1 MPRHRNLILLLTCLA
16 AATACNKHNAGSTAN
31 STHPVDIYLL
41 GTSNDS
47 LLYWKNGQPTLLT
60 GTNGNQAYGNGLA
73 ISNKNVY
80 VSGGSSV
87 NQLPMYGNVW
97 INGIASPLTDTAG
110 NTANTEPAAI
120 FVQGSDVYVAGIIE
134 YDTTHGIPYTNDSAV
149 YPPIGKLAAIWKNG
163 HPAFLPG
170 YKLLASGYGGGAAET
185 HSDYVS
191 GIYVS
196 GEDVYISGGSNSYYA
211 DKDSSL
217 QFARY
222 WKNGVD
228 INLTP
233 GLVEKNGTTIAEFP
247 MTTGIFVNGD
257 DVYLS
262 GLRGYYQALYWK
274 NGSPVFLTT
283 EQTYGAAANAI
294 FVSGND
300 VYVAGNLADASGNN
314 HAVYW
319 KNGTVTQLSGNLSGA
334 YAMTILNGD
343 IYVAGVDY
351 IGGTGYATYWKNG
364 VPTHL
369 GSNGFAKAIAV
380 SAAP

>member
-1 MPRHRNLILLLTCLA
+1 MPRQYLVFFLSCLVA
-16 AATACNKHNAGSTAN
+16 ITACQKHNSGSTAN
-31 STHPVDIYLL
+31 SAQSLDIYVL

-47 LLYWKNGQPTLLT
+47 LIYWKNGQPTLLT
-60 GTNGNQAYGNGLA
+60 GTHGYQAYGNGIA
-73 ISNKNVY
+73 ISGGNVY
-80 VSGGSSV
+80 VSGGSSAI
-87 NQLPMYGNVW
+87 QLPSYGNVW
-97 INGIASPLTDTAG
+97 INGIASPLADSAG
-110 NTANTEPAAI
+110 NAANTEISAI
-120 FVQGSDVYVAGIIE
+120 FVHGPDVFVAGIVQ

-149 YPPIGKLAAIWKNG
+149 YPPSGKVATLWKNG

-170 YKLLASGYGGGAAET
+170 YTLLASGYGGGAVAT

-191 GIYVS
+191 GIYIS
-196 GEDVYISGGSNSYYA
+196 GNDVYVSGGSNGYYA
-211 DKDSSL
+211 DKDSSM

-222 WKNGVD
+222 WKNGVN

-233 GLVEKNGTTIAEFP
+233 GLVEKNGTTVVHYP
-247 MTTGIFVNGD
+247 MTTGIFVTGN

-262 GLRGYYQALYWK
+262 GLRGYNQALYWK

-294 FVSGND
+294 FVAGKD
-300 VYVAGNLADASGNN
+300 VYVAGNQADASGNN

-319 KNGTVTQLSGNLSGA
+319 KNGSVVQLSNNLSGA
-334 YAMTILNGD
+334 YATTVVNGD

-351 IGGTGYATYWKNG
+351 INGTGYATYWKNG

-369 GSNGFAKAIAV
+369 GSHGFANAIAV
-380 SAAP
+380 LPAP